1 MPPMAEA
8 IPRKLF
14 YKLQEV
20 CELTDTQPYV
30 LRFWESEFSQ
40 LAPTKSRTG
49 QRLYKKR
56 DIDLVLEIKR
66 LLNDEGQTI
75 AAAREKLGMGEGPA
89 PHLEELFEP
98 PPVESSLE
106 LETET
111 ATPSAPARGE
121 ASRLMTGR
129 VAPAR
134 GVDARR
140 AAEVSDG
147 LRGILDLLDKT
158 DRRLNGRD

>member
-1 MPPMAEA
+1 MAEA

-30 LRFWESEFSQ
+30 LRFWESEFTQ

-49 QRLYKKR
+49 QRLYRKR

-75 AAAREKLGMGEGPA
+75 AAAREKLGMGEGPT
-89 PHLEELFEP
+89 PLLEELFEP
-98 PPVESSLE
+98 PPVEPRAVVEPSRAPSRD
-106 LETET
+106 
-111 ATPSAPARGE
+111 PSARK
-121 ASRLMTGR
+121 
-129 VAPAR
+129 
-134 GVDARR
+134 
-140 AAEVSDG
+140 AALVSDG
-147 LRGILDLLDKT
+147 LREILELFDAT
-158 DRRLNGRD
+158 DRRLAGH

>member
-1 MPPMAEA
+1 MAEA

-49 QRLYKKR
+49 QRLYRKR

-75 AAAREKLGMGEGPA
+75 AAARERLGMGEGPA
-89 PHLEELFEP
+89 PLLEELFEP
-98 PPVESSLE
+98 PPI
-106 LETET
+106 ET
-111 ATPSAPARGE
+111 AMEPVATGATAPRTPSRGE
-121 ASRLMTGR
+121 TTR
-129 VAPAR
+129 VSTARVTATR
-134 GVDARR
+134 GVDSRK
-140 AAEVSDG
+140 AAEVADG
-147 LRGILDLLDKT
+147 LRGILDLLETT
-158 DRRLNGRD
+158 DRRLSGRD

>member
-1 MPPMAEA
+1 MAEA

-30 LRFWESEFSQ
+30 LRFWESEFTQ

-49 QRLYKKR
+49 QRLYRKR

-89 PHLEELFEP
+89 PLLEELFEP
-98 PPVESSLE
+98 PPFEP
-106 LETET
+106 
-111 ATPSAPARGE
+111 PSEPVAPAAAAPTLPARG
-121 ASRLMTGR
+121 A
-129 VAPAR
+129 AAR
-134 GVDARR
+134 GTPVPPGTSRKVTK
-140 AAEVSDG
+140 VSEG
-147 LRGILDLLDKT
+147 LRGILDLLDAT
-158 DRRLNGRD
+158 DRRLTGRD

>member
-1 MPPMAEA
+1 MAEA

-49 QRLYKKR
+49 QRLYRKR

-89 PHLEELFEP
+89 PLLEELFEP
-98 PPVESSLE
+98 PPIDSALDPIAE
-106 LETET
+106 
-111 ATPSAPARGE
+111 AAAPSRGE
-121 ASRLMTGR
+121 AARAAAARIAT
-129 VAPAR
+129 PR
-134 GVDARR
+134 GVDARKVS
-140 AAEVSDG
+140 EVSDG
-147 LRGILDLLDKT
+147 LRGILDLLDAT
-158 DRRLNGRD
+158 DRRLK

>member
-1 MPPMAEA
+1 MAEA

-49 QRLYKKR
+49 QRLYRKR

-89 PHLEELFEP
+89 PLLEELFEP
-98 PPVESSLE
+98 PPHEPTVE
-106 LETET
+106 
-111 ATPSAPARGE
+111 AVA
-121 ASRLMTGR
+121 
-129 VAPAR
+129 VAPVPAAPVR
-134 GVDARR
+134 GVATRGLAAGPDTTRKV
-140 AAEVSDG
+140 AEVSDA
-147 LRGILDLLDKT
+147 LRGILDLLDAT
-158 DRRLNGRD
+158 DQRLGRD

>member
-1 MPPMAEA
+1 MAEA

-30 LRFWESEFSQ
+30 LRFWESEFTQ
-40 LAPTKSRTG
+40 LAPTKSRNG
-49 QRLYKKR
+49 QRLYRKR

-89 PHLEELFEP
+89 PFLEELFEP
-98 PPVESSLE
+98 PPAAE
-106 LETET
+106 
-111 ATPSAPARGE
+111 PRAPAATAAPVKDT
-121 ASRLMTGR
+121 ASRE
-129 VAPAR
+129 VA
-134 GVDARR
+134 
-140 AAEVSDG
+140 DG
-147 LRGILDLLDKT
+147 LREILGLLDAT
-158 DRRLNGRD
+158 DRRLSGGD

>member
-1 MPPMAEA
+1 MAEA

-49 QRLYKKR
+49 QRLYRKR

-89 PHLEELFEP
+89 PLLEELFEP
-98 PPVESSLE
+98 PPHEPTVE
-106 LETET
+106 
-111 ATPSAPARGE
+111 AMA
-121 ASRLMTGR
+121 
-129 VAPAR
+129 VAPAPAAPVR
-134 GVDARR
+134 GVATRGLAAGPDTTRKV
-140 AAEVSDG
+140 AEVSDA
-147 LRGILDLLDKT
+147 LRGILDLLDAT
-158 DRRLNGRD
+158 DQRLGRD

>member
-1 MPPMAEA
+1 MAEA

-49 QRLYKKR
+49 QRLYRKR

-75 AAAREKLGMGEGPA
+75 AAARERLGMGEGPT
-89 PHLEELFEP
+89 PLLEELFEP
-98 PPVESSLE
+98 PPVDPRSEPVAAA
-106 LETET
+106 
-111 ATPSAPARGE
+111 ATTRST
-121 ASRLMTGR
+121 ASRHAPVGPDTNRR
-129 VAPAR
+129 VA
-134 GVDARR
+134 
-140 AAEVSDG
+140 EVADG
-147 LRGILDLLDKT
+147 LRGILDLLDST
-158 DRRLNGRD
+158 DRRLSGR

>member
-1 MPPMAEA
+1 MAEA

-49 QRLYKKR
+49 QRLYRKR

-75 AAAREKLGMGEGPA
+75 AAAREKLGMGEGPS
-89 PHLEELFEP
+89 PLLEELFEP
-98 PPVESSLE
+98 PPVDVPMPAVAER
-106 LETET
+106 
-111 ATPSAPARGE
+111 APAPRLE
-121 ASRLMTGR
+121 ASAKQ
-129 VAPAR
+129 VAR
-134 GVDARR
+134 I
-140 AAEVSDG
+140 SDG
-147 LRGILDLLDKT
+147 LREILDMLEKN
-158 DRRLNGRD
+158 DRRLDVG

>member
-1 MPPMAEA
+1 MAEA

-49 QRLYKKR
+49 QRLYRKR

-75 AAAREKLGMGEGPA
+75 AAARERLGMGEGPS
-89 PHLEELFEP
+89 PLLEELFEP
-98 PPVESSLE
+98 PPVEAMMPDVREPLPAPRHAPSLKNV
-106 LETET
+106 
-111 ATPSAPARGE
+111 ARI
-121 ASRLMTGR
+121 
-129 VAPAR
+129 
-134 GVDARR
+134 
-140 AAEVSDG
+140 SDG
-147 LRGILDLLDKT
+147 LREILDLLEKN
-158 DRRLNGRD
+158 DRRLDTE

>member
-1 MPPMAEA
+1 MAEA

-30 LRFWESEFSQ
+30 LRFWESEFTQ

-49 QRLYKKR
+49 QRLYRKR

-75 AAAREKLGMGEGPA
+75 AAAREKLGMGEGPT
-89 PHLEELFEP
+89 PLLEELFEP
-98 PPVESSLE
+98 PPFEPRSEPVATTSAS
-106 LETET
+106 TRIT
-111 ATPSAPARGE
+111 ATRHAPGPATTR
-121 ASRLMTGR
+121 R
-129 VAPAR
+129 VA
-134 GVDARR
+134 
-140 AAEVSDG
+140 EVADG
-147 LRGILDLLDKT
+147 LRGILDLLDAT
-158 DRRLNGRD
+158 DRRLSGRD

>member
-1 MPPMAEA
+1 MAEA

-75 AAAREKLGMGEGPA
+75 AAAREKLGMAEGPA
-89 PHLEELFEP
+89 PLLEELFEP
-98 PPVESSLE
+98 PPMDSDSESIPMA
-106 LETET
+106 T
-111 ATPSAPARGE
+111 AAPSAPARHE
-121 ASRLMTGR
+121 TARVAAGR
-129 VAPAR
+129 VATAR
-134 GVDARR
+134 QVDARKV
-140 AAEVSDG
+140 AEVSDG
-147 LRGILDLLDKT
+147 LRGILDLLDTT
-158 DRRLNGRD
+158 DRRLTGRD

>member
-1 MPPMAEA
+1 MAEA

-30 LRFWESEFSQ
+30 LRFWESEFAQ

-49 QRLYKKR
+49 QRLYRKR

-75 AAAREKLGMGEGPA
+75 AAAREKLGMGEGPS
-89 PHLEELFEP
+89 PLLEELFEP
-98 PPVESSLE
+98 PPIEAKAAPAV
-106 LETET
+106 
-111 ATPSAPARGE
+111 AAPARAPGPNPT
-121 ASRLMTGR
+121 ALR
-129 VAPAR
+129 VAN
-134 GVDARR
+134 
-140 AAEVSDG
+140 G
-147 LRGILDLLDKT
+147 LRDILDLLDAN
-158 DRRLNGRD
+158 DRRLSGGD

>member
-1 MPPMAEA
+1 MAEA

-49 QRLYKKR
+49 QRLYRKR

-75 AAAREKLGMGEGPA
+75 AAAREKLGMGEGAA
-89 PHLEELFEP
+89 PLLEELFEP
-98 PPVESSLE
+98 PP
-106 LETET
+106 TE
-111 ATPSAPARGE
+111 P
-121 ASRLMTGR
+121 
-129 VAPAR
+129 
-134 GVDARR
+134 R
-140 AAEVSDG
+140 AAVAAPPVSKRAPDPAAHKVVEG
-147 LRGILDLLDKT
+147 LREILAVLDRT
-158 DRRLNGRD
+158 DRRLAGDD

>member
-1 MPPMAEA
+1 MAEA

-49 QRLYKKR
+49 QRLYRKR

-75 AAAREKLGMGEGPA
+75 AAAREKLGMGEGPS
-89 PHLEELFEP
+89 PLLEELFEP
-98 PPVESSLE
+98 PPIEP
-106 LETET
+106 
-111 ATPSAPARGE
+111 PSEAVAVARAPAAPARGL
-121 ASRLMTGR
+121 ATRGTPVGADTTR
-129 VAPAR
+129 KVAA
-134 GVDARR
+134 
-140 AAEVSDG
+140 VSDA
-147 LRGILDLLDKT
+147 LRGILDLLDAPDTRLT
-158 DRRLNGRD
+158 D

>member
-1 MPPMAEA
+1 MAEA

-89 PHLEELFEP
+89 PLLEELFEP
-98 PPVESSLE
+98 PPVESALESLA
-106 LETET
+106 TET
-111 ATPSAPARGE
+111 VAPSAPPRGE
-121 ASRLMTGR
+121 ATRITAGR
-129 VAPAR
+129 VAPTR
-134 GVDARR
+134 GVDTRKV
-140 AAEVSDG
+140 AEVSDG
-147 LRGILDLLDKT
+147 LRGILDLLEAT
-158 DRRLNGRD
+158 DRRLTGRD

>member
-1 MPPMAEA
+1 MAEA

-30 LRFWESEFSQ
+30 LRFWESEFAQ

-49 QRLYKKR
+49 QRLYRKR

-75 AAAREKLGMGEGPA
+75 AAAREKLGMGEGVA
-89 PHLEELFEP
+89 PLLEELFEP
-98 PPVESSLE
+98 PPVEHAVPAVAE
-106 LETET
+106 HR
-111 ATPSAPARGE
+111 PAPRIE
-121 ASRLMTGR
+121 ASMKQVTRI
-129 VAPAR
+129 
-134 GVDARR
+134 
-140 AAEVSDG
+140 SDG
-147 LRGILDLLDKT
+147 LREILDILEKN
-158 DRRLNGRD
+158 DRRLDVE

>member
-1 MPPMAEA
+1 MAEA

-40 LAPTKSRTG
+40 LAPTKSRNG
-49 QRLYKKR
+49 QRLYRKR

-89 PHLEELFEP
+89 PFLDELFEP
-98 PPVESSLE
+98 PPVEPKAPLVEPKAPSVSAARLE
-106 LETET
+106 SEI
-111 ATPSAPARGE
+111 P
-121 ASRLMTGR
+121 
-129 VAPAR
+129 
-134 GVDARR
+134 RR
-140 AAEVSDG
+140 AAGPFGNATTRKVAAG
-147 LRGILDLLDKT
+147 LRDILGLLHQT
-158 DRRLNGRD
+158 DRRLSGDE

>member
-1 MPPMAEA
+1 MAEA

-49 QRLYKKR
+49 QRLYRKR

-75 AAAREKLGMGEGPA
+75 AAAREKLGMGEGPS
-89 PHLEELFEP
+89 PLLEELFEP
-98 PPVESSLE
+98 PPHEPPAEAVAVA
-106 LETET
+106 T
-111 ATPSAPARGE
+111 APAAPARGI
-121 ASRLMTGR
+121 AT
-129 VAPAR
+129 R
-134 GVDARR
+134 GMAAGPDTTRKV
-140 AAEVSDG
+140 AEVSDA
-147 LRGILDLLDKT
+147 LRGILDLLDAT
-158 DRRLNGRD
+158 DKRLAD